1 MKDYM
6 TYNGNQGIFTY
17 TYQNARKDDCPS
29 CQKIK
34 SVHLDVS
41 SEETLEDLIKRIPE
55 TKLHKTKINKPLGKK
70 FSVMGSQNYYT
81 SSVESLEKALRGNLT
96 KKLGELFD
104 DDEDIEISSEGW
116 NQSFPFIVKLK

>member
-1 MKDYM
+1 
-6 TYNGNQGIFTY
+6 
-17 TYQNARKDDCPS
+17 
-29 CQKIK
+29 
-34 SVHLDVS
+34 
-41 SEETLEDLIKRIPE
+41 
-55 TKLHKTKINKPLGKK
+55 
-70 FSVMGSQNYYT
+70 MGSQNYYT